1 MRKWWRGRES
11 RRELALK
18 PLSEVFPPSLSIVFP
33 PANIQGWS
41 MCHTAWSGPE
51 GHPGAWED
59 AKGAIPGAA
68 FSPAREGSWGGGAK
82 ARKQAV
88 IATCDCIWFVT
99 AKAII
104 VFVELK
110 REGRQMV

>member
-1 MRKWWRGRES
+1 MVEGKRKQEGTG
-11 RRELALK
+11 
-18 PLSEVFPPSLSIVFP
+18 SEVCHWDIFSLPCPLWPLLQTFE
-33 PANIQGWS
+33 AGA
-41 MCHTAWSGPE
+41 CATAWPGPE
-51 GHPGAWED
+51 RHPGAWED
-59 AKGAIPGAA
+59 PKDAGPGAA
-68 FSPAREGSWGGGAK
+68 FCARKGGWGGRAK
-82 ARKQAV
+82 GRKQAV

>member
-1 MRKWWRGRES
+1 M
-11 RRELALK
+11 
-18 PLSEVFPPSLSIVFP
+18 
-33 PANIQGWS
+33 
-41 MCHTAWSGPE
+41 PE
-51 GHPGAWED
+51 RHPGAQED
-59 AKGAIPGAA
+59 PKGAGPGAA
-68 FSPAREGSWGGGAK
+68 FSPVKEWSWGGGAK
-82 ARKQAV
+82 GRKQAV